1 MKHGFVILLK
11 TSSETLSEV
20 VYSKLNSTTLSDNVL
35 KAFSDYNVLVQR
47 YRTYSNNDNE
57 TLSEN
62 VFNTLH

>member
-35 KAFSDYNVLVQR
+35 KAFSDNVLVQR
-47 YRTYSNNDNE
+47 YGTFSN
-57 TLSEN
+57 LIY
-62 VFNTLH
+62 